1 MFSQTISKQ
10 AVLCATVLAGLFSF
24 ASTVKATDFFQG
36 KTIRLIIPAAPG
48 GGYDAYGRVVARLLQ
63 KHIPGNPNVVLQNMP
78 GGGGITP
85 ANYLYHVA
93 PKDGTVIGSIQN
105 TVPFE
110 PLFENKLATFDAAKF
125 GWLGTPTTETALY
138 ITYHTSPVKTL
149 ADAQQHPIT
158 VGSLGNASTQAFYG
172 RIFNE
177 VLGLKARLVNGY
189 TSSIDITLAM
199 ERGEVEANSAPFW
212 SSLKAARPDWYN
224 KKLANF
230 LFQYGARPHPEL
242 KDVPFALDHVK
253 AETDR
258 SLLIAASAPLAL
270 GRPFAVPPE
279 IPRDRLMLLRQSF
292 IAAVR
297 DPGFQALCE
306 SQRIDCDDVR
316 DGPQLEAVV
325 KQVYEIPLPLR
336 QRLVAIY
343 AGTSSK

>member
-1 MFSQTISKQ
+1 MLPRIMRKPT
-10 AVLCATVLAGLFSF
+10 VLCTALLAGLFSF
-24 ASTVKATDFFQG
+24 ASAANVTDFFQG

-63 KHIPGNPNVVLQNMP
+63 KHISGNPSVVLQNMP
-78 GGGGITP
+78 SGGGIMP

-105 TVPFE
+105 TGPFE
-110 PLFENKLATFDAAKF
+110 PLFENKLATFEAAKF

-149 ADAQQHPIT
+149 ADAQQRPIT
-158 VGSLGNASTQAFYG
+158 VGSLGNASTQAFYS

-212 SSLKAARPDWYN
+212 SSLKTARPDWYK

-242 KDVPFALDHVK
+242 NDVPFALDHVK
-253 AETDR
+253 AEADR
-258 SLLIAASAPLAL
+258 ALLIAASAPLAL

-279 IPRDRLMLLRQSF
+279 TPKDRLMLLRQSF
-292 IAAVR
+292 MAAVR
-297 DPGFQALCE
+297 DPEFQALCAR
-306 SQRIDCDDVR
+306 QRIDCDDVR

-325 KQVYEIPLPLR
+325 KQVYDIPPPLR
-336 QRLVAIY
+336 KRLVAIY
-343 AGTSSK
+343 ADAPAK